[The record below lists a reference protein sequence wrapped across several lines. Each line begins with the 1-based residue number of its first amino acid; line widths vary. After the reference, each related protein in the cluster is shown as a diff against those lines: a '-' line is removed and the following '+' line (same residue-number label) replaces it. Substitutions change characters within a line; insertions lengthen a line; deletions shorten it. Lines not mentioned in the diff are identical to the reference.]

1 MADTTTA
8 PAPAPATTSSKST
21 IVLVHGL
28 WMTPKCW
35 EEWIPYYEAKGYK
48 VIAPG
53 WPGVDDRTVE
63 EIRADPKPMASGT
76 IEKIIEKYTGV
87 IKSLPEKPIIMGHS
101 FGGLFTQ
108 ILIDRG
114 LGVAGVALAPAA
126 PAGIFD
132 LPFSS
137 KSPT

>member
-1 MADTTTA
+1 MAASA
-8 PAPAPATTSSKST
+8 PSKPT
-21 IVLVHGL
+21 ILLIHGL

-35 EEWIPYYEAKGYK
+35 EEWIPHFESKGYQ

-63 EIRADPKPMASGT
+63 EIRKDPHPMASGT
-76 IEKIIEKYTGV
+76 IDKIIEKYTAV
-87 IKSLPEKPIIMGHS
+87 IKELPQKPIIMGHS

-114 LGVAGVALAPAA
+114 LGVAGAAISPAQ
-126 PAGIFD
+126 PAGIFA

-137 KSPT
+137 E